1 MRRGTKTL
9 PAAARGLWSRG
20 ARRQRACLLPAA
32 GIAFYVVTSC
42 GTASVPRA
50 GILGQ
55 AASQPLPGV
64 ASGRED
70 AWGALVEV
78 LAPPPSVRVGI
89 RRDASRVS
97 IEAASGVV
105 VFPIGAD
112 GALDGPGYKLSRA
125 TFLPSCG
132 EAESQ
137 RQDIPVCSTP
147 PPPGSSS
154 GRLRL
159 LEAEVELRAARVVP
173 AAGPAELLSADA
185 TPYRGYLEVSAA
197 AQTLRVVNV
206 VNIEDYVRGVVPNEF
221 SLAPSALEAVKA
233 QAVAARTYALSHRAE
248 SAKRPYDLCATP
260 ACQVYRG
267 KSSEHPLS
275 DRAVE
280 ETRGLLLEYRGA
292 PIKALYTSACGG
304 HTEDAENIFAG
315 ERSRPYLRGVACA
328 LHARPRKWQVRMTPG
343 EVARAVGRYGPLSD
357 VRDVQARRV
366 GTSGRV
372 LELAVIGGRD
382 HEEVV
387 LKGLEVRSG
396 LRLKESLFVM
406 DRETDPTGSVRR
418 FIFTG
423 RGWGHGVG
431 LCQAG
436 AFGMA
441 RAGASF
447 EQILRHYYTGVTLE
461 KAYGASADE
470 PS

>member
-1 MRRGTKTL
+1 MRQGTKPL
-9 PAAARGLWSRG
+9 PAEARRGLWGRATAPRQRG
-20 ARRQRACLLPAA
+20 AGLLAAA
-32 GIAFYVVTSC
+32 GIACYFVTSC

-50 GILGQ
+50 GSLGPTS
-55 AASQPLPGV
+55 SQPLPGV
-64 ASGRED
+64 ASGGEG
-70 AWGALVEV
+70 AWGASVEV
-78 LAPPPSVRVGI
+78 LAPEPSVRVGI
-89 RRDASRVS
+89 LPGSWRVS
-97 IEAASGVV
+97 IEAPAGVI
-105 VFPIGAD
+105 VFPVGAD
-112 GALDGPGYKLSRA
+112 GALDGPGYKLARA
-125 TFLPSCG
+125 TFLPSRG
-132 EAESQ
+132 RADSQ
-137 RQDIPVCSTP
+137 RQDIPVFSIQASP
-147 PPPGSSS
+147 RSPS

-159 LEAEVELRAARVVP
+159 LEAGVELRAARVAP
-173 AAGPAELLSADA
+173 AAGPAEALSADA

-197 AQTLRVVNV
+197 AETLRVVNV

-221 SLAPSALEAVKA
+221 SLALPALEAVKA

-248 SAKRPYDLCATP
+248 SASRPYDLCATS

-267 KSSEHPLS
+267 KSSEHPLA

-315 ERSRPYLRGVACA
+315 ERARPYLRGVVCA
-328 LHARPRKWQVRMTPG
+328 PHARARKWQVRMTPG
-343 EVARAVGRYGPLSD
+343 EVGRAVRRYGPVSE

-366 GTSGRV
+366 GTSGRI

-382 HEEVV
+382 REEVV

-396 LRLKESLFVM
+396 LGLKESLFVM
-406 DRETDPTGSVRR
+406 DRETDATGSVRR
-418 FIFTG
+418 FVFTG
-423 RGWGHGVG
+423 KGWGHGVG

-447 EQILRHYYTGVTLE
+447 AQILKHYYTGVTLE
-461 KAYGASADE
+461 KAY
-470 PS
+470 

>member
-1 MRRGTKTL
+1 MRRGTKPL
-9 PAAARGLWSRG
+9 PAAPRGLWSRG
-20 ARRQRACLLPAA
+20 TPRQRAGLLAAA

-42 GTASVPRA
+42 GTASVPRS
-50 GILGQ
+50 GMLGP
-55 AASQPLPGV
+55 SSSRPLPGV
-64 ASGRED
+64 ASGGD
-70 AWGALVEV
+70 GAWAAPVEV
-78 LAPPPSVRVGI
+78 LTPEPWVRVGI
-89 RRDASRVS
+89 LPDSWRVS

-105 VFPIGAD
+105 VFPIGTD
-112 GALDGPGYKLSRA
+112 GKLDGPGYKLARA
-125 TFLPSCG
+125 TLLLSRG
-132 EAESQ
+132 WAENQ
-137 RQDIPVCSTP
+137 GQGIPVFSIEP
-147 PPPGSSS
+147 PRGSSS

-159 LEAEVELRAARVVP
+159 LEADVELRAARVAP
-173 AAGPAELLSADA
+173 AAGPAEALSADA

-197 AQTLRVVNV
+197 AETLRVVNV

-221 SLAPSALEAVKA
+221 SLASTALEAVKA
-233 QAVAARTYALSHRAE
+233 QAVAARTYALSQRAE
-248 SAKRPYDLCATP
+248 SASRPYDLCATP

-267 KSSEHPLS
+267 KASEHPLA

-280 ETRGLLLEYRGA
+280 ETRGLLLEYHGA

-315 ERSRPYLRGVACA
+315 ERARPYLRGVACA
-328 LHARPRKWQVRMTPG
+328 PHMGARKWEVRMTPG

-382 HEEVV
+382 REEVV
-387 LKGLEVRSG
+387 LKGLEVRRG

-406 DRETDPTGSVRR
+406 DREIDATGSVRR
-418 FIFTG
+418 FVFTG
-423 RGWGHGVG
+423 KGWGHGVG

-436 AFGMA
+436 ALGMA

-447 EQILRHYYTGVTLE
+447 AQILRHYYTGVTLE
-461 KAYGASADE
+461 KAY
-470 PS
+470 